1 MIDILIFYAKN
12 ESHTPEEVT
21 LEFMN
26 VTQLPGVDM
35 DKAWSALK
43 NTRPDAYDYAKVF
56 FFKSFA
62 QNPLVTDNEVF
73 AALCETIL
81 SVSAKK
87 KELLDI
93 LKSERLT
100 LYTKIAKDI
109 QKNLTFKEFTDLC
122 LDSNVTDHTI
132 EQTFYYIAEQD
143 GADFQPYLD
152 IIRSYR
158 ETLFQLILEKCKKP
172 QPPHD

>member
-1 MIDILIFYAKN
+1 MINILIFYAKN

-43 NTRPDAYDYAKVF
+43 STRPDAYEYAKVF

-73 AALCETIL
+73 VALCETMQ

-87 KELLDI
+87 KELLDV
-93 LKSERLT
+93 LKNERPE

-109 QKNLTFKEFTDLC
+109 QQNLTLKEFTELC
-122 LDSNVTDHTI
+122 LDSNVSDHTI

-143 GADFQPYLD
+143 GANFQPYLD
-152 IIRSYR
+152 IIKSHR
-158 ETLFQLILEKCKKP
+158 ETLFQLILEKCKTATIS
-172 QPPHD
+172 